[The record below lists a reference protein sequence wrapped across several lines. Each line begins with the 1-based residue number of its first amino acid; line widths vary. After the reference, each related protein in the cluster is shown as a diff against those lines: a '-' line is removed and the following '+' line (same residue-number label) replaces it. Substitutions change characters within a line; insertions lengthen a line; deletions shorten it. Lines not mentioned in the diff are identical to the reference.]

1 VEITE
6 RHQFPDLDR
15 GRAALHYLADAG
27 IRIAL
32 DDAGTGFGG
41 FAYIQELPI
50 TTMKI
55 DKMFID
61 TLREVEG
68 ADPKRG
74 VLKAII
80 EFAKAAGLQVIA
92 EGVETEEQVRRLELE
107 GVFKIQGFVYSRPMP
122 AEDFIVGLKRADGHR
137 AIAETA

>member
-1 VEITE
+1 
-6 RHQFPDLDR
+6 
-15 GRAALHYLADAG
+15 
-27 IRIAL
+27 
-32 DDAGTGFGG
+32 
-41 FAYIQELPI
+41 
-50 TTMKI
+50 MKI

-80 EFAKAAGLQVIA
+80 EFAKAAGLEVIA

-122 AEDFIVGLKRADGHR
+122 AEEFVRWIRAR
-137 AIAETA
+137 